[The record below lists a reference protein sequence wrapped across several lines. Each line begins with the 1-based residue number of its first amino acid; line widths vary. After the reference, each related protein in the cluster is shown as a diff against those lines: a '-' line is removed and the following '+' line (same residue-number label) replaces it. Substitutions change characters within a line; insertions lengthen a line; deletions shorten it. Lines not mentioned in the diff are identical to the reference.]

1 MGLYAANFSKS
12 VLVKKMKSSV
22 ILKSE
27 ETKGLIAFSLAY
39 ILLTRLSLRWP
50 IWSVKA
56 RPQKQSSLSF
66 QSTGIF
72 LDACYPPV

>member
-1 MGLYAANFSKS
+1 MGLYSANFSKS
-12 VLVKKMKSSV
+12 VLVKKKQTTV

-27 ETKGLIAFSLAY
+27 EAKGLIAFSLAY
-39 ILLTRLSLRWP
+39 ILLTRLSLPWS

-56 RPQKQSSLSF
+56 KPEKQSSLSF

-72 LDACYPPV
+72 LDSCYPPV